1 MSKVQFLLE
10 NFEQIKNIM
19 NSAIKLK
26 DLFSSSLSFLNKGQ
40 SSLFNFQR
48 LKFSSPDIFGA
59 LKRAD
64 YASIIKYGVVGKLL
78 ELTGNCSFL
87 ADMLLNC
94 GLKNWLE
101 GNRIAEL
108 DFKFDNS
115 EKKGEANAR
124 KRNQFVSDILSDEK
138 LLRFLNRRLFFYEKL
153 RKQLLNIRECTFLKM
168 KER

>member
-1 MSKVQFLLE
+1 VIDSVPK
-10 NFEQIKNIM
+10 IKD
-19 NSAIKLK
+19 AL
-26 DLFSSSLSFLNKGQ
+26 SSSLSFLNRGQ

-48 LKFSSPDIFGA
+48 LKFSSPDLFGA

-64 YASIIKYGVVGKLL
+64 YASIIKYGVAGKLL

-153 RKQLLNIRECTFLKM
+153 RKPLLNIRECTFLKM